1 MKLNKLIILSGLLLS
16 ISGCQMM
23 QQAKSPTE
31 TFKAYQEAESK
42 KDAAVLRQLTSK
54 KALEMTE
61 NAALADGSSLDEK
74 LVSAPPVRGTV
85 EYRNEKINGDIATV
99 EAKSAD
105 MTEWDTFYFVK
116 EDGRW
121 KLAMDVYMDEMM
133 KKVDEEMKK
142 ADKEM
147 NFNGPLSNSADDN
160 SALPNSKK
168 K

>member
-1 MKLNKLIILSGLLLS
+1 MKFIKLFIFSSLLLS
-16 ISGCQMM
+16 ICGCQAM

-42 KDAAVLRQLTSK
+42 KDAATIRQLTSK
-54 KALEMTE
+54 KSLEMTE
-61 NAALADGSSLDEK
+61 NAALADGSTLDEK
-74 LVSAPPVRGTV
+74 LVGAPPVRGTV
-85 EYRNEKINGDIATV
+85 EYRNEKINGERATV
-99 EAKSAD
+99 EAKSTD

-121 KLAMDVYMDEMM
+121 KLAMDIYLDEMM
-133 KKVDEEMKK
+133 KKADEEMKK
-142 ADKEM
+142 ADQEM
-147 NFNGPLSNSADDN
+147 NFNGPMPDSAGDN